1 MASKWKAAATS
12 TVPTAEI
19 FRKLAE
25 TEKPFVLPGV
35 HDGLSARLAELAGF
49 RGVFMGGF
57 ASLGARHAVPDVG
70 LMGLADIS
78 AIARDVRA
86 ATSLPFMVDA
96 DDGYGDAKNVIHTVR
111 TYERLGAQAIFLE
124 DQVSPKRC
132 GHLAGKRI
140 VSADRMVTKIRAAAA
155 ERSSLFIVARTDAR
169 SVAGMDEALRR
180 GELYLRAGADAIYI
194 ESPES
199 VAELEQC
206 GTDHADAH
214 ADEHGPRVDTAQLF
228 LQHEILVLIETAAAV
243 LGGPHRHRPAF
254 LRHPLEPTLRVRI
267 PELRASPAA
276 RHLVGRHRRAHR
288 GRTVFVEPLTDFLAE
303 CVQVNAPGARRLRC
317 YNSRSTRNAASR
329 PARTAPSR

>member
-1 MASKWKAAATS
+1 MASKRKAAATS
-12 TVPTAEI
+12 IAATAEI

-155 ERSSLFIVARTDAR
+155 ERSTLFIVARTDAR

-206 GTDHADAH
+206 GRAFRALNMTSMLEGGKTPILKPSELYAMGFNIVIYGITLLLRITRTMQLALADLKS
-214 ADEHGPRVDTAQLF
+214 GR
-228 LQHEILVLIETAAAV
+228 
-243 LGGPHRHRPAF
+243 
-254 LRHPLEPTLRVRI
+254 LE
-267 PELRASPAA
+267 
-276 RHLVGRHRRAHR
+276 LVGSGVSFDDYMRIVGLGRWSAIEQRFDIDRAD
-288 GRTVFVEPLTDFLAE
+288 G
-303 CVQVNAPGARRLRC
+303 
-317 YNSRSTRNAASR
+317 
-329 PARTAPSR
+329 